1 MGLENKVRR
10 YYQLKQKQK
19 EIEGELA
26 DLRNDITA
34 YCAQQEVSDW
44 EIGNYRVKI
53 IQQHRKEYD
62 HTKLYDSLPDPQL
75 WRLFSKPDTS
85 KIASLLK
92 LKVIAEE
99 QIKDA
104 VSLKTVT
111 LLQVDKK

>member
-1 MGLENKVRR
+1 MDLENKVCR

-19 EIEGELA
+19 EMESELN
-26 DLRNDITA
+26 DLRHDITNH
-34 YCAQQEVSDW
+34 CDQQGVAEW
-44 EIGNYRVKI
+44 EIGSYRVKVV
-53 IQQHRKEYD
+53 QQHRKEYD
-62 HTKLYDSLPDPQL
+62 HTKLYNLLPDPQL
-75 WRLFSKPDTS
+75 WRLLSKPDTA

-92 LKVIAEE
+92 LRIIAEE

>member
-1 MGLENKVRR
+1 MELEDKVRR

-34 YCAQQEVSDW
+34 HCAEKEGSDW
-44 EIGNYRVKI
+44 EIGNYRVRI
-53 IQQHRKEYD
+53 VQQHRKEYD
-62 HTKLYDSLPDPQL
+62 HAKLYDSLPDPQL

-85 KIASLLK
+85 KISSLLK

>member
-1 MGLENKVRR
+1 MDLEHKVRR

-19 EIEGELA
+19 EIEGELN
-26 DLRNDITA
+26 DLRHDITTH
-34 YCAQQEVSDW
+34 CAQQGIAEC
-44 EIGNYRVKI
+44 EIGSYRVKI
-53 IQQHRKEYD
+53 VQQNRKEYD
-62 HTKLYDSLPDPQL
+62 HTKLYHSLPDPQL
-75 WRLFSKPDTS
+75 WRLLSKPDAA

-104 VSLKTVT
+104 VALKTVT

>member
-1 MGLENKVRR
+1 MELENKVRR

-19 EIEGELA
+19 EMEGELA
-26 DLRNDITA
+26 GLRNDITA
-34 YCAQQEVSDW
+34 HCAEQGLAELES
-44 EIGNYRVKI
+44 GSYRVKI
-53 IQQHRKEYD
+53 VQQQRKEYD
-62 HTKLYDSLPDPQL
+62 DTKLYEALPDPQL
-75 WRLFSKPDTS
+75 WRLLSKPDTS

-99 QIKDA
+99 QIKEA

>member
-1 MGLENKVRR
+1 MEDKVRR

-34 YCAQQEVSDW
+34 HCAEKEGSDW
-44 EIGNYRVKI
+44 EIGNYRVRI
-53 IQQHRKEYD
+53 VQQHRKEYD
-62 HTKLYDSLPDPQL
+62 HAKLYDSLPDPQL

-85 KIASLLK
+85 KISSLLK